1 MVKKG
6 SREKDR
12 LELSLDTG
20 VQMRQRVSCPA
31 AGVGLSEQEL
41 GLEMGWCV
49 HDPEVTAPTRTKK
62 HLQICPVGFDS
73 ALVNFASTLV
83 LSQLFQHLPPGTS

>member
-1 MVKKG
+1 MRSRVVKKG

-20 VQMRQRVSCPA
+20 VQMRQRASCPA

-41 GLEMGWCV
+41 GLEMG
-49 HDPEVTAPTRTKK
+49 
-62 HLQICPVGFDS
+62 
-73 ALVNFASTLV
+73 
-83 LSQLFQHLPPGTS
+83 